1 MSNCAPPAMS
11 KEQKIGE
18 MNQQLVRLQQ
28 QMATF
33 AKLSQESAQQFE
45 LLKRFGIQQS
55 SFFMSSHS
63 VFQRLNEEREGG
75 SREGAD

>member
-1 MSNCAPPAMS
+1 MS

-18 MNQQLVRLQQ
+18 MNEQLARLQQ

-55 SFFMSSHS
+55 SFFMSSHA
-63 VFQRLNEEREGG
+63 VFQKLNEEREGG
-75 SREGAD
+75 SCGGTD

>member
-1 MSNCAPPAMS
+1 MS
-11 KEQKIGE
+11 KEQTIGK
-18 MNQQLVRLQQ
+18 MNEQLARLQQ

-55 SFFMSSHS
+55 SFFMSSHA
-63 VFQRLNEEREGG
+63 VFQKLNEEREGG
-75 SREGAD
+75 LRGSTD